1 VTPRVCAVLRTG
13 GEYRIEHAQRL
24 AAQVARF
31 APGAEF
37 FVLSNVEVPGVQ
49 TLLCEH
55 HYKGWWQKIEM
66 MKPSIR
72 GNLLMFDLDTTIV
85 GLLDDMLARTALTMT
100 ADFYSLRKLQSPVM
114 FLTEEARARV
124 WEEWCRIGPA
134 GARLAHTGD
143 GQFMHAVFGGK
154 ADTWQSVLPGQV
166 VSYKIHVQLDP
177 KKGKHIGNGFV
188 PPGARVV
195 CFHGQPRPWHVPELR
210 FQ

>member
-1 VTPRVCAVLRTG
+1 RPVDVLRQRGCCGRKPRPRLRRVRVARGRVHEGAGSAAAEAGPRVTPRVCAVLRTG
-13 GEYRIEHAQRL
+13 GEYRTEHAQRL

-85 GLLDDMLARTALTMT
+85 GSLDDMLARTALTMT

-114 FLTEEARARV
+114 FLTEEARARA
-124 WEEWCRIGPA
+124 WEEWCRIGPV
-134 GARLAHTGD
+134 GARLAHTG
-143 GQFMHAVFGGK
+143 
-154 ADTWQSVLPGQV
+154 
-166 VSYKIHVQLDP
+166 
-177 KKGKHIGNGFV
+177 
-188 PPGARVV
+188 
-195 CFHGQPRPWHVPELR
+195 
-210 FQ
+210 